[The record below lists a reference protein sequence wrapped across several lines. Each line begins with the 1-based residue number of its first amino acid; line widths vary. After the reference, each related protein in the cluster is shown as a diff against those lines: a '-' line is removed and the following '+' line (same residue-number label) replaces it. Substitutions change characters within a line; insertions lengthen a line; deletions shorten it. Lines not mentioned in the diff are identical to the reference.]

1 MIPDA
6 FEKVIGWEFR
16 IRCGKSVLR
25 IITFFFC
32 DQHERIITTLAVRFI
47 LLGITGR
54 DVHA

>member
-25 IITFFFC
+25 IITFLFFATSMS
-32 DQHERIITTLAVRFI
+32 EL
-47 LLGITGR
+47 
-54 DVHA
+54 